1 MPEKIISRSS
11 ISMYEQDMVNYSI
24 VVNRRRAIP
33 EIRDGLKTVQRRVVY
48 AAYKEGL
55 TSPSKVDK
63 SASIVG
69 EVMKRYHP
77 HGSTYGTFV
86 NLGQWFKTKY
96 PLFYIHGNYGNV
108 SGDGAA
114 AERYTEAAL
123 SNFGYDIL
131 IDELNQSPNIVDW
144 NQTYK
149 RNNDKEPEYL
159 PTKVPL
165 LLMNGATGIGVGMA
179 IDIPPHN
186 LVEVIEA
193 TRTLLRNPNAEIVL
207 VPDLCQPCE
216 IINTDWK
223 EISNTG
229 RGSFKVRGKIET
241 IQEKNGSYT
250 LRIVSLPEY
259 TTTTAVYEKIL
270 KLVKEKQLPMV
281 KDVFNSLQ
289 RDTDLPDIIIKLNQ
303 GADPNYVKQVIYAKT
318 DVQKNMSVNFEAVSM
333 NGIDIQRFSYKAYL
347 QTFIDQRVNIKFRL
361 YCNKLQQAMT
371 KHHKIDAF
379 VKVLESGKIDDIYFL
394 IRKSKKDDRNKIIE
408 YIIKNCN
415 TTDVQANYII
425 DTNLIKLSAAN
436 VMQLRQDRKD
446 LEAKI
451 NSYMPRVTDDG
462 SLIKAEIDAE
472 LVEIEKKYGSPRL
485 CTIIDSAKENEIPKG
500 TFKVV
505 ITERNYIRKIPDI
518 DKINIVRKDNP
529 KFILRVDNAENIL
542 IFDNKGKVF
551 NLPVSKIP
559 ITDKIGVGTDVRVL
573 VRNLTSDIIS
583 VFYEPII
590 QNIAKSG
597 AKHYMAVLSK
607 YNTIK
612 KLDIE
617 DFLTVSPSGLLYS
630 KLKDDDEIVSV
641 ALVPH
646 NLDIVISSG
655 HKVLRTKLKDI
666 PLFKRNASGSK
677 AMDTTDTLNG
687 LSVLYPDSTDIVV
700 LTKNGKFNRF
710 NSALM
715 QAHSR
720 ACKGA
725 SAIKLDASDEI
736 FNIFGVNENDII
748 RVVTSE
754 GVQDIP
760 VASIKVKSSIAA
772 GTKMIKGIILRAD
785 PIKA

>member
-1 MPEKIISRSS
+1 MAEKIINRSS

-69 EVMKRYHP
+69 EVMKKYHP

-186 LVEVIEA
+186 LIEVIEA
-193 TRTLLRNPNAEIVL
+193 TRTLLKNPNAEIVL
-207 VPDLCQPCE
+207 APDLCQPCE

-318 DVQKNMSVNFEAVSM
+318 DVQKNMSVNFEAVSL

-347 QTFIDQRVNIKFRL
+347 QTFINQRVNIKFRL

-394 IRKSKKDDRNKIIE
+394 IRKSKKDDRNKIVE
-408 YIIKNCN
+408 YIIKNCH

-436 VMQLRQDRKD
+436 VMQLRQDRKE
-446 LEAKI
+446 LENKI

-485 CTIIDSAKENEIPKG
+485 CKIIDSSKENEIPKG

-559 ITDKIGVGTDVRVL
+559 ITDKTGVGTDVRVL

-677 AMDTTDTLNG
+677 AMDTADTLNG

-710 NSALM
+710 SSALM
-715 QAHSR
+715 QPHSR

-725 SAIKLDASDEI
+725 SAIKLDSSDEI

-754 GVQDIP
+754 GIQD
-760 VASIKVKSSIAA
+760 VAVSSIKVKSSIAA